1 MKRTLAFACILFAL
15 SATAQDDG
23 GLPRR
28 GYLGA
33 DLSTPSDGKSGAV
46 VRRVTPN
53 TAAASMGLQPG
64 DRITKINGQPITD
77 ELTFERINA
86 RPRAGDT
93 VHYEIARADQTFE
106 KQATLPAMPR
116 ESIPGVQVILG
127 SVTSRG
133 RRLRTIVTRPANARG
148 RLPAVFLATWLSCD
162 SPDSPFGPSP
172 SDGMA
177 HLLRAIAKDSGYV
190 LMRVDSPGRG
200 DSEGTCIDTDFLT
213 ELEGYRAG
221 FQALLR
227 SDFVDPNRVF
237 ILGLSNGGGY
247 APLIPGNAKVA
258 GYISF
263 GGWSKTWFEH
273 MMELERRRL
282 FLDGKSPGEITQ
294 AMQGYAN
301 FYTHYLIH
309 KQTPAEVIRRMPEL
323 KDLWY
328 DAPEH
333 QYGRPAAFYQ
343 QLQDL
348 NLWAAWDKA
357 DAPVLAIWG
366 EHDWIMSR
374 DDIEKI
380 AKIANRKR
388 PGSGRFVVL
397 PRTTHGL
404 LQNVSDEYSNPNF
417 DTGSFNQAVV
427 PIVFEW
433 MKVIAGR

>member
-1 MKRTLAFACILFAL
+1 MKITLALPCILLAL
-15 SATAQDDG
+15 SATAQDG

-33 DLSTPSDGKSGAV
+33 DLDAPSGGKPGAV
-46 VRRVTPN
+46 VRRVTAG
-53 TAAASMGLQPG
+53 TAAASMGLQAG
-64 DRITKINGQPITD
+64 DRITSINGQILSD
-77 ELTFERINA
+77 ELAYERA
-86 RPRAGDT
+86 TRPRAGET
-93 VHYEIARADQTFE
+93 VRYQIARGDQTFE
-106 KQATLPAMPR
+106 KQATLPAVPR
-116 ESIPGVQVILG
+116 ESIPGVQVIYG
-127 SVTSRG
+127 AVTSSRG
-133 RRLRTIVTRPANARG
+133 QRLRTIVTRPANAKG

-172 SDGMA
+172 RDGMA
-177 HLLRAIAKDSGYV
+177 HLLRAIAKDSGCV
-190 LMRVDSPGRG
+190 LMRVESPGRG

-227 SDFVDPNRVF
+227 SEFVDPSRVF

-247 APLIPGNAKVA
+247 APLIPGTAKVA
-258 GYISF
+258 GYISI

-273 MMELERRRL
+273 MMEHERRRL
-282 FLDGKSPGEITQ
+282 ALAGKSPGEITQ

-323 KDLWY
+323 KELWY

-374 DDIEKI
+374 DDIEQI
-380 AKIANRKR
+380 AKIANRKHA
-388 PGSGRFVVL
+388 GSGRFVVL

-404 LQNVSDEYSNPNF
+404 MQNVSDEYSNRNF
-417 DTGSFNQAVV
+417 DTGSFNQTVV

-433 MKVIAGR
+433 MKSVISSR